1 MGTYEGELHRA
12 ILYATIF
19 LSHNTTHS
27 HHTLSQH
34 ITYSH
39 CHHTV
44 THHTL
49 SHITHCHTL
58 SHITHCHT
66 SHVVTHH
73 TLSYITHCH
82 TSHTVTDV
90 NECHSGVCDVDT
102 EVCHNLEGTYS
113 CGCKEGFVRQKGK
126 CAPKKRKS
134 KKKGNVEEGD
144 EDVPTIREDHRY
156 TLFGVVGTF
165 LLLLGAFKFVRPDL
179 LVSLALLTLAI
190 SVVFKAATV
199 S

>member
-1 MGTYEGELHRA
+1 MHRA

-27 HHTLSQH
+27 HHTLCH
-34 ITYSH
+34 NTSH
-39 CHHTV
+39 THTVTHHTV
-44 THHTL
+44 THHTLKHHTL
-49 SHITHCHTL
+49 SHITHCHTYCRT
-58 SHITHCHT
+58 SPTH
-66 SHVVTHH
+66 
-73 TLSYITHCH
+73 ITHCH